1 MTRFILVR
9 AGVLALGWFLASVLI
24 FISLRLLPGDV
35 AQVIGG
41 TQASPER
48 IAQIRDQLGLSRPL
62 ITQYL
67 EWVTGLTRFDLGESI
82 LTGTSVA
89 SELLQ
94 KSEVTI
100 PLTLIAMIIA
110 LLWALPVG
118 VFAAYRAGSPLS
130 GAASALSG
138 AASALSLIAA
148 AVPVVWAGLLG
159 TLLLSTWL
167 GWLPSQGF
175 PRDGWADPVAAL
187 RALMLPALTIGLIE
201 GAILFRFVR
210 SATLSALE
218 ADHVRTAMSQGE
230 TRLRALLTQGL
241 PGVGLSIISILGL
254 QAAALLVGAVVVERL
269 FSLPGL
275 GSMLVT
281 DVAQRDLPKVQSTL
295 LVLTGVIL
303 VIGAVVDI
311 VHRILDPRLRRAGE

>member
-9 AGVLALGWFLASVLI
+9 AGILALGWFLASLLI
-24 FISLRLLPGDV
+24 FATLRLLPGDV
-35 AQVIGG
+35 AQIIGG

-48 IAQIRDQLGLSRPL
+48 IAQIREQLGLTRSPV
-62 ITQYL
+62 TQYF
-67 EWVTGLTRFDLGESI
+67 EWIFGVARFDLGDSI

-89 SELLQ
+89 SELVQ
-94 KSEVTI
+94 KSEVTL
-100 PLTLIAMIIA
+100 PLTLLALVIA

-118 VFAAYRAGSPLS
+118 IFAAYRAGTPLS
-130 GAASALSG
+130 RAASG
-138 AASALSLIAA
+138 VSLLAA

-175 PRDGWADPVAAL
+175 PRDGWADPLAAL
-187 RALMLPALTIGLIE
+187 RSLALPALTIGLIE

-210 SATLSALE
+210 SATLSALD
-218 ADHVRTAMSQGE
+218 ADHVRTAMAQGD
-230 TRLRALLTQGL
+230 TRLRALLTQGV

-254 QAAALLVGAVVVERL
+254 QAAALLVGAVVIERL

-281 DVAQRDLPKVQSTL
+281 AVAQRDLPKVQSTL

-303 VIGAVVDI
+303 IIGAVVDI
-311 VHRILDPRLRRAGE
+311 VHRIIDPRLRSVTE